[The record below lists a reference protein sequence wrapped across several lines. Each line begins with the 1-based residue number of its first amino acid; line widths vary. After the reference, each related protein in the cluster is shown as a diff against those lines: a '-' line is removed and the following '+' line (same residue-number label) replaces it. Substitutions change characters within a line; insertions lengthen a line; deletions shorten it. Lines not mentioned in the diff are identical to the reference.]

1 MKVKEC
7 SCYRN
12 VMKSFLD
19 KRMHTLEMEIQDEVK
34 KVLGLNFLGM
44 TTQIF
49 TDQRIRDIFKDK
61 SGRFISSFI
70 LLHKPIT
77 RFDGKRYILHVEGC
91 PKIDEVPIETEIDD
105 NKEKSDDGAINIP
118 ID

>member
-1 MKVKEC
+1 MKVREC
-7 SCYRN
+7 SCYKKA
-12 VMKSFLD
+12 MKSFVD
-19 KRMHTLEMEIQDEVK
+19 KRLHTLETDIQNEVK

-61 SGRFISSFI
+61 SARFISSFVV
-70 LLHKPIT
+70 LNKPIT
-77 RFDGKRYILHVEGC
+77 RFDGERHILHVEGC
-91 PKIDEVPIETEIDD
+91 PKIDVVSVDID
-105 NKEKSDDGAINIP
+105 KEKSNNDAINIP

>member
-1 MKVKEC
+1 MKVREC
-7 SCYRN
+7 ECYRKA
-12 VMKSFLD
+12 MKSFID
-19 KRMHTLEMEIQDEVK
+19 KRLSKFEMEIQEEVK

-61 SGRFISSFI
+61 SARFISSFI
-70 LLHKPIT
+70 LFNKPIT
-77 RFDGKRYILHVEGC
+77 RFDGERHVLHVAGC
-91 PKIDEVPIETEIDD
+91 PKIDIISDGDAID
-105 NKEKSDDGAINIP
+105 IP